1 MKKGKRKILLN
12 DILNLVDLDNV
23 KIRFNLMFEGNW
35 NPVEIFKDGNT
46 DILLAGQYWNYKNLS
61 NLWERCITS

>member
-1 MKKGKRKILLN
+1 MEKEKRKISLHE
-12 DILNLVDLDNV
+12 ILDLGDLDNV

-46 DILLAGQYWNYKNLS
+46 DTLLEGQ
-61 NLWERCITS
+61 